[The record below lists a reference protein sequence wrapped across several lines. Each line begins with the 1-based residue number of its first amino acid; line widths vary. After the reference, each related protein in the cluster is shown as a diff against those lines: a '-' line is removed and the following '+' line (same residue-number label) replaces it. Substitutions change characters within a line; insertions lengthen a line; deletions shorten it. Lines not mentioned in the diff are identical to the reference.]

1 MYSSLQHV
9 KSLRMFLSEKEE
21 IICLCFRVSYLV
33 LSQLQCAL
41 AKVTQ
46 MMQKW
51 LQPNLS
57 FFREEAAP
65 FSQLITLRTISLFWR
80 TAIWKCNFSN
90 IQDILFLALRLV
102 KGALLLSWH
111 WHWVKQTCRQENKAA
126 NLLRNKKQSKMKLI
140 FWFDCN

>member
-1 MYSSLQHV
+1 MYSSLLHV
-9 KSLRMFLSEKEE
+9 KSLRIFLSEKEE

-57 FFREEAAP
+57 FFREEAAL
-65 FSQLITLRTISLFWR
+65 FSQLITLRTISLF
-80 TAIWKCNFSN
+80 
-90 IQDILFLALRLV
+90 
-102 KGALLLSWH
+102 
-111 WHWVKQTCRQENKAA
+111 
-126 NLLRNKKQSKMKLI
+126 
-140 FWFDCN
+140 